1 MIKKII
7 FFLIFLS
14 LSTFA
19 YAQTK
24 VSFVD
29 LNYLINESDPGKKIT
44 KLLVELRNKEN
55 KELKNIQ
62 EKLKKKENDFKSKNN
77 ILNDEERKK
86 TINKLR
92 SDFND
97 LNNLKNKKEKEFNQK
112 KAEYINKLLA
122 EVNKILVTYVNK
134 NSIDIVIK
142 KENLITGKKD
152 LDITKFIL
160 EELNKKN
167 IKF

>member
-1 MIKKII
+1 MIKRI
-7 FFLIFLS
+7 FLFLIFLTF
-14 LSTFA
+14 STST

-29 LNYLINESDPGKKIT
+29 LKYLINESDPGKKIN
-44 KLLVELRNKEN
+44 KLLIELRNKEN
-55 KELKNIQ
+55 QELKNIQ

-97 LNNLKNKKEKEFNQK
+97 LNNLKNKKEKEFNKK

-122 EVNKILVTYVNK
+122 EVNKILVSYVNK

-160 EELNKKN
+160 DELK
-167 IKF
+167 

>member
-1 MIKKII
+1 MIKRIF
-7 FFLIFLS
+7 FFLIFLTF
-14 LSTFA
+14 STST

-29 LNYLINESDPGKKIT
+29 LKYLINESDPGKKIN
-44 KLLVELRNKEN
+44 KLLIELRNKEN
-55 KELKNIQ
+55 QELKNIQ
-62 EKLKKKENDFKSKNN
+62 EKLKKKENDFKSKSN

-97 LNNLKNKKEKEFNQK
+97 LNNLKNKKEIEFNKK

-122 EVNKILVTYVNK
+122 EVNKILVFYVNE

-160 EELNKKN
+160 EELNKKK

>member
-14 LSTFA
+14 FSNAT

-29 LNYLINESDPGKKIT
+29 LNYLINESDPGKKIN

-62 EKLKKKENDFKSKNN
+62 EKLKKKENDFKSKSN
-77 ILNDEERKK
+77 ILNDDERKK

-112 KAEYINKLLA
+112 KAEYINKLLE
-122 EVNKILVTYVNK
+122 EVNKILVSYVNK

-160 EELNKKN
+160 DELNKKK

>member
-1 MIKKII
+1 MMKKIF
-7 FFLIFLS
+7 FFLIFLF
-14 LSTFA
+14 LSSNL
-19 YAQTK
+19 YAETK

-29 LNYLINESDPGKKIT
+29 LKYLINESESGKKIN
-44 KLLVELRNKEN
+44 KILIDLRNKEN
-55 KELKNIQ
+55 LKLKKIQ
-62 EKLKKKENDFKSKNN
+62 DGLKKKEEEFKSKSN

-86 TINKLR
+86 TINKLQ
-92 SDFND
+92 SDFNNY
-97 LNNLKNKKEKEFNQK
+97 NNLKNKKEKEFNQK
-112 KAEYINKLLA
+112 KTQYINKLLS
-122 EVNKILVTYVNK
+122 EINKILVSYVNN

-160 EELNKKN
+160 EELNKTK

>member
-7 FFLIFLS
+7 FFLVFLS
-14 LSTFA
+14 FSNAT

-29 LNYLINESDPGKKIT
+29 LNYLINESDPGKKIN

-62 EKLKKKENDFKSKNN
+62 EKLKKKENDFKSKSN
-77 ILNDEERKK
+77 ILNDDERKK

-112 KAEYINKLLA
+112 KAEYINKLLE
-122 EVNKILVTYVNK
+122 EVNKILVSYVNK

-160 EELNKKN
+160 DELNKKK

>member
-14 LSTFA
+14 FSSTT

-29 LNYLINESDPGKKIT
+29 LNYLINESDPGKKIS

-62 EKLKKKENDFKSKNN
+62 EKLKKKENDFKSKSN
-77 ILNDEERKK
+77 ILNDDERKK

-112 KAEYINKLLA
+112 KAEYINKLLE
-122 EVNKILVTYVNK
+122 EVNKILVSYVNK

-160 EELNKKN
+160 DELNKKK

>member
-14 LSTFA
+14 FSSNA
-19 YAQTK
+19 YSQSKIAY
-24 VSFVD
+24 VD
-29 LNYLINESDPGKKIT
+29 LKYLINESEPGKKINQ
-44 KLLVELRNKEN
+44 LLVDLRNKEN
-55 KELKNIQ
+55 QELKKIQ
-62 EKLKKKENDFKSKNN
+62 EKLKKKENEFKSKNK
-77 ILNDEERKK
+77 ILNDEEKRK
-86 TINKLR
+86 TIDKLR

-112 KAEYINKLLA
+112 KTEYINKLLA
-122 EVNKILVTYVNK
+122 EVNKILVSYVNK

-142 KENLITGKKD
+142 KENLITGKKN
-152 LDITKFIL
+152 LDITKIIL
-160 EELNKKN
+160 DELNKMK

>member
-14 LSTFA
+14 FSTA
-19 YAQTK
+19 TYAQTK

-29 LNYLINESDPGKKIT
+29 LNYLINESDPGKKIN

-62 EKLKKKENDFKSKNN
+62 EKLKKKENDFKSKSN
-77 ILNDEERKK
+77 ILNDDERKK

-112 KAEYINKLLA
+112 KAEYINKLLE
-122 EVNKILVTYVNK
+122 EVNKILVSYVNK

-160 EELNKKN
+160 DELNKKK

>member
-1 MIKKII
+1 M
-7 FFLIFLS
+7 
-14 LSTFA
+14 
-19 YAQTK
+19 
-24 VSFVD
+24 
-29 LNYLINESDPGKKIT
+29 NYLINESDPGKKIN
-44 KLLVELRNKEN
+44 KLLIELRNKEN

-62 EKLKKKENDFKSKNN
+62 EKLRKRENDFKSKNN

-86 TINKLR
+86 TIDKLR

-97 LNNLKNKKEKEFNQK
+97 LNDLKIKKEKEFNQK
-112 KAEYINKLLA
+112 KAKYINKLLT
-122 EVNKILVTYVNK
+122 EVNKILVSYVNK

-152 LDITKFIL
+152 LDITNFIL
-160 EELNKKN
+160 EELNKEN

>member
-1 MIKKII
+1 MIKRI
-7 FFLIFLS
+7 FLFLIFLTF
-14 LSTFA
+14 STST

-29 LNYLINESDPGKKIT
+29 LKYLINESDPGKKIN
-44 KLLVELRNKEN
+44 KLLIELRNKEN
-55 KELKNIQ
+55 QELKNIQ

-97 LNNLKNKKEKEFNQK
+97 LNNLKNKKEKEFNKK

-122 EVNKILVTYVNK
+122 EVNKILVFYVNE

-160 EELNKKN
+160 EELNKKK

>member
-1 MIKKII
+1 MIKRI
-7 FFLIFLS
+7 FLFLIFLTF
-14 LSTFA
+14 STST

-29 LNYLINESDPGKKIT
+29 LKYLINESDPGKKIN
-44 KLLVELRNKEN
+44 KLLIELRNKEN
-55 KELKNIQ
+55 QELKNIQ
-62 EKLKKKENDFKSKNN
+62 EKLKKKENDLKIKNN

-97 LNNLKNKKEKEFNQK
+97 LNNLKNKKEKEFNKK

-122 EVNKILVTYVNK
+122 EVNKILVFYVNE

-160 EELNKKN
+160 EELNKKK

>member
-1 MIKKII
+1 MIKKVIL
-7 FFLIFLS
+7 FFILLS
-14 LSTFA
+14 FSTTS

-24 VSFVD
+24 VNFVD
-29 LNYLINESDPGKKIT
+29 LKYLINESDPGKKIN
-44 KLLVELRNKEN
+44 KLLIDLRNKEN
-55 KELKNIQ
+55 TELKNIQ
-62 EKLKKKENDFKSKNN
+62 EKLKKKENDFKSKSN
-77 ILNDEERKK
+77 ILNDDERKK

-97 LNNLKNKKEKEFNQK
+97 FNNLKNKKEKEFNQK

>member
-7 FFLIFLS
+7 FFLIFLFFS
-14 LSTFA
+14 ITT

-29 LNYLINESDPGKKIT
+29 LNYLINESDPGKKIN
-44 KLLVELRNKEN
+44 KILVELRNKEN

-86 TINKLR
+86 TIDKLR
-92 SDFND
+92 SEFND

-112 KAEYINKLLA
+112 KTEYINKLLA
-122 EVNKILVTYVNK
+122 EVNKILVSYVNK

-152 LDITKFIL
+152 LDITNFIL
-160 EELNKKN
+160 EELNKKK

>member
-1 MIKKII
+1 MIKKIF
-7 FFLIFLS
+7 FFLIFLFFTTS
-14 LSTFA
+14 IH
-19 YAQTK
+19 AQTK

-29 LNYLINESDPGKKIT
+29 LKYLINESNSGKKIN

-55 KELKNIQ
+55 EKLKKIQ
-62 EKLKKKENDFKSKNN
+62 EKLKKAENDFKSKNN

-86 TINKLR
+86 TIDKLR

-97 LNNLKNKKEKEFNQK
+97 FNNLKNKKEKEFNK
-112 KAEYINKLLA
+112 KKTEYINKLLA
-122 EVNKILVTYVNK
+122 EINKILVSYVDK

-142 KENLITGKKD
+142 KENLITGKKN

-160 EELNKKN
+160 DELNKKK

>member
-7 FFLIFLS
+7 FFLILFS
-14 LSTFA
+14 FSTISH
-19 YAQTK
+19 AQTK

-29 LNYLINESDPGKKIT
+29 LNYLINESDPGKKIN
-44 KLLVELRNKEN
+44 KLLIELRNKEN

-62 EKLKKKENDFKSKNN
+62 EKLRKRENDFKSKNN

-86 TINKLR
+86 TIDKLR

-97 LNNLKNKKEKEFNQK
+97 LNDLKIKKEKEFNQK
-112 KAEYINKLLA
+112 KAKYINKLLT
-122 EVNKILVTYVNK
+122 EVNKILVSYVNK

-152 LDITKFIL
+152 LDITNFIL
-160 EELNKKN
+160 EELNKEN

>member
-7 FFLIFLS
+7 LFLIFLS
-14 LSTFA
+14 FSTTIH
-19 YAQTK
+19 AQTN

-29 LNYLINESDPGKKIT
+29 LNYLINESDPGKEIN

-62 EKLKKKENDFKSKNN
+62 EKLKKKENDFKSKSN

-112 KAEYINKLLA
+112 KAEYINKLLE
-122 EVNKILVTYVNK
+122 EVNKILVSYVNK

-142 KENLITGKKD
+142 KENLVTGKKD

>member
-1 MIKKII
+1 MIKKVVL
-7 FFLIFLS
+7 FFILLS
-14 LSTFA
+14 FSTISHA
-19 YAQTK
+19 ETK
-24 VSFVD
+24 VNFVD
-29 LNYLINESDPGKKIT
+29 LNYLINESDPGKKIN
-44 KLLVELRNKEN
+44 KLLIDLRSKEN
-55 KELKNIQ
+55 KELQNIQ
-62 EKLKKKENDFKSKNN
+62 EKLRKKENDFKSKKN

-122 EVNKILVTYVNK
+122 EVNKILVSYVNK

>member
-1 MIKKII
+1 MIKRIF
-7 FFLIFLS
+7 FFLIFLTF
-14 LSTFA
+14 STST

-29 LNYLINESDPGKKIT
+29 LKYLINESDPGKKIN
-44 KLLVELRNKEN
+44 KLLIELRNKEN
-55 KELKNIQ
+55 QELKNIQ

-97 LNNLKNKKEKEFNQK
+97 LNNLKNKKEKEFNKK

-122 EVNKILVTYVNK
+122 EVNKILVFYVNE

-160 EELNKKN
+160 EELNKKK

>member
-1 MIKKII
+1 MIKRI
-7 FFLIFLS
+7 FLFLIFLIF
-14 LSTFA
+14 STST

-29 LNYLINESDPGKKIT
+29 LKYLINESDPGKKIN
-44 KLLVELRNKEN
+44 KLLIELRNKEN
-55 KELKNIQ
+55 QELKNIQ

-97 LNNLKNKKEKEFNQK
+97 LNNLKNKKEKEFNKK

-122 EVNKILVTYVNK
+122 EVNKILVFYVNE

-160 EELNKKN
+160 EELNKKK